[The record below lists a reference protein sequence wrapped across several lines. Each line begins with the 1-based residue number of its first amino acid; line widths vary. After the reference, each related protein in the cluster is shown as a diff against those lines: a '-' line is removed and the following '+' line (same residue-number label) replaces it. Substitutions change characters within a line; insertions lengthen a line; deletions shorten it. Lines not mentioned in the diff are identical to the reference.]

1 MGNLQAGP
9 LIILHYYKYIYICVC
24 VALYCKEEQL
34 GNELG
39 KILGNNRVNIG
50 SQYNKWVHQANI

>member
-1 MGNLQAGP
+1 M
-9 LIILHYYKYIYICVC
+9 CVC
-24 VALYCKEEQL
+24 AALYCKEEQL

-39 KILGNNRVNIG
+39 KILGNNRVKIG